1 MNKCYGMLGIAV
13 KAGKLASGNDAVLD
27 LVKKHRVK
35 LIIVAEDASDK
46 TKKEMQFMCNK
57 FNIPLIIFGNI
68 EENSHAIGKKNRA
81 IIAICDSGIANKI
94 RKNN

>member
-1 MNKCYGMLGIAV
+1 MLGIAV

>member
-46 TKKEMQFMCNK
+46 TKKEMQ
-57 FNIPLIIFGNI
+57 
-68 EENSHAIGKKNRA
+68 
-81 IIAICDSGIANKI
+81 
-94 RKNN
+94 